1 MMGEIEED
9 ERKISNGCTRKV
21 NARLTQLRNVACS
34 SYAAFQRRYRI
45 NDTKTQEEEIREMK
59 RESVE
64 SIAIKEVI

>member
-1 MMGEIEED
+1 MHALHSYE
-9 ERKISNGCTRKV
+9 T
-21 NARLTQLRNVACS
+21 LRAS

-59 RESVE
+59 GESVE